1 MSKFRTRLRD
11 VGRAPGGMG
20 FAAIARAERPRHL
33 VVIGEASTADEAV
46 AAADAGADAVIL
58 TGGIPA
64 GLTLRV
70 PFGVRL
76 DDATHDEVTAARD
89 AGADFFL
96 FDDGHSHAS
105 ALRVEEIGAVLLLGA
120 DQDEQ
125 RLRSVAPIDLDAMV
139 VEAEADIV
147 TVREQL
153 ELRRVASLTG
163 ATIVIRSIGRPNA
176 SILEAW
182 RDAGAPAV
190 LVPAAEVSS
199 TLEAAGQVP
208 APRRND
214 ERRLPVLGGLVQE
227 ADHDHDDPD
236 DSSASATEHI

>member
-20 FAAIARAERPRHL
+20 FAAIARAERPRHV
-33 VVIGEASTADEAV
+33 VVIGEAATADEAS

-58 TGGIPA
+58 TGSIPT
-64 GLTLRV
+64 GLALRV

-76 DDATHDEVTAARD
+76 EDATHDEVSAARA

-96 FDDGHSHAS
+96 FDDGRSHAS

-125 RLRSVAPIDLDAMV
+125 RLRSVAPIDLDAML
-139 VEAEADIV
+139 VEAEADVI
-147 TVREQL
+147 TVREQI
-153 ELRRVASLTG
+153 ELRRVASITG
-163 ATIVIRSIGRPNA
+163 ATIVIRSTGRPNA

-190 LVPAAEVSS
+190 VVPAADVGT

-208 APRRND
+208 APRRSD
-214 ERRLPVLGGLVQE
+214 ERRLPLLGGLVQE
-227 ADHDHDDPD
+227 SDHDHDDAD
-236 DSSASATEHI
+236 DS